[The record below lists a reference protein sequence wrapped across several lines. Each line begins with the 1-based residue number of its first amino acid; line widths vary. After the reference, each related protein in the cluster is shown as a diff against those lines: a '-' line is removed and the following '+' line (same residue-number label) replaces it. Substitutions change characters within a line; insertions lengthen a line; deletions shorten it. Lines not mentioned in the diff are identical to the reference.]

1 MYHLV
6 RYRLVHSHLR
16 GAMATEPRNPFDYG
30 GPVTGAQ
37 FTGRRDELAALTS
50 RLVDHVGVVVTAP
63 RRYGKSSLI
72 KQACAK
78 LASGTPEPAIV
89 SVNLLQAGNLATMA
103 GALLRGLYH
112 APGGPWH
119 RLKQVLPGFL
129 RRIHVQPSITLDP
142 GGRPSFDFAPSLA
155 VEEASKVVS
164 DVYRVLDDLGAKR
177 PAVLVLDEF
186 QAVNELSPNLAP
198 HLKALADAHR
208 RVSLVL
214 AGSKQ
219 HLMEA
224 LVLSRG
230 APLYD
235 MLQTIALGPIELE
248 DWLPFLLER
257 AAGGGRPFA
266 GDEVA
271 EAVWARAKP
280 VPFDVQQLAY
290 ECFNQATRRI
300 DHGVVERAVDELIG
314 HEANSYAVTFESL
327 SPGQRR
333 VLRALADGAGG
344 SPGSSEFAS
353 AAGLAD
359 ATSVRKALHVLADR
373 ELVVRRPDT
382 GWRVDDPFFS
392 AWVRRGGSGS

>member
-1 MYHLV
+1 V
-6 RYRLVHSHLR
+6 TQ
-16 GAMATEPRNPFDYG
+16 ANPFDYG
-30 GPVTGAQ
+30 GPVAGDR
-37 FTGRRDELAALTS
+37 FTGRRRELAALTA
-50 RLVDHVGVVVTAP
+50 RLRDHIGVVITAP

-72 KQACAK
+72 EQATRE
-78 LASGTPEPAIV
+78 LAATRPRPAIV
-89 SVNLLQAGNLATMA
+89 RANLLQAGSLHSAAAVLTR
-103 GALLRGLYH
+103 ALYGV
-112 APGGPWH
+112 PGGAWQGVKETVAAFVR
-119 RLKQVLPGFL
+119 RLRVSPTVTFDPSG
-129 RRIHVQPSITLDP
+129 QPSFSFSPQLSPADVEVVIGDLYATLDE
-142 GGRPSFDFAPSLA
+142 
-155 VEEASKVVS
+155 V
-164 DVYRVLDDLGAKR
+164 GATR

-208 RVSLVL
+208 HVSLVV

-290 ECFNQATRRI
+290 ECFNQATRQI

-314 HEANSYAVTFESL
+314 HEANSYAVTFEGL

-373 ELVVRRPDT
+373 ELVVRRPGT
-382 GWRVDDPFFS
+382 GWRVDDPFFA